1 MQMSLCIVRV
11 SKNDFLK
18 GSRGRGLSCL
28 SNGASEPR
36 LGRVSRDCAD
46 FPTRFKSLAP
56 PRFISISSLGG
67 VGGGVGGNVV
77 VGS

>member
-11 SKNDFLK
+11 SKNGFSK
-18 GSRGRGLSCL
+18 GRRGRGLSRL
-28 SNGASEPR
+28 SNGASEPP
-36 LGRVSRDCAD
+36 LARVSRDCAD
-46 FPTRFKSLAP
+46 FPTRFKSPAP
-56 PRFISISSLGG
+56 PRFISNSSLGG

>member
-11 SKNDFLK
+11 SKNNFSK
-18 GSRGRGLSCL
+18 GGRGRGL

-36 LGRVSRDCAD
+36 LARVSRDCAD
-46 FPTRFKSLAP
+46 FPTRFKSPAP
-56 PRFISISSLGG
+56 PRFISNSSLGG

-77 VGS
+77 VAS